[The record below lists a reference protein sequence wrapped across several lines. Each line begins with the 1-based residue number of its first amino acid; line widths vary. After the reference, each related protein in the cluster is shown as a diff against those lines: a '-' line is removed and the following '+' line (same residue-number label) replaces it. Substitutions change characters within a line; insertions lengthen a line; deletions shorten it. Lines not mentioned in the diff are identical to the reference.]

1 MFLPAS
7 QLRFVCRY
15 KVAPTITVS
24 SDHRLSYSEL
34 CFRPRLPKSK
44 VEKPVILDKRA
55 LQEPDI
61 QSNFQTEI
69 NNALGVSAPEDVPS
83 DDLSQKIRS
92 VPVEAAFKVL
102 PRVTKQ
108 LFPKEFSK
116 ETIEL
121 IECKQASWKR
131 IQKSG
136 AKFTRA
142 KRTAHQLLC
151 KRVREA
157 VANDRNR
164 KLESEASQLTEAF
177 SASPFK
183 GYSLLKKQHR
193 KPTNAIMPPEAD
205 FTAHY
210 SNHYKPGTEEPLL
223 VHGCNLPASEDDD
236 TLTRQNFDEGVKALN
251 ENRSPGTDKCAPE
264 YIKRGGPTLLNWLF
278 VLMTRLWSFEIPL
291 PEIDR
296 LGRLIPIPKKS
307 AATSVDATRPICLL
321 TTFYKL
327 YAILVFQKVRS
338 RVKDFVSWTQAGFI
352 KGRACANNLWI
363 LRRVAERSI
372 EFNVPVYCA
381 LIDYKGAFDALNRTT
396 LGRVLGLFLSPSMVR
411 RVLCLYFDAK
421 AMVSVG
427 GSDGSEFQLSR
438 GVRQGCPASPSFF
451 TVALAF
457 ISWSFGQTFGG
468 LRLANHVLSS
478 LEYADDQI
486 IFTLTAGG
494 LQGMLNYII
503 STGEPFGL
511 RLSAKKCELICFHRA
526 GTVDKNTLPKI
537 SVSGELLKWKNSV
550 VYLGSRI
557 SEDGKTAPAIKHRIC
572 CADSVVKR
580 LNKRVF
586 QRRSVPASLKG
597 KFISSAVFAS
607 LLYGLEHCALGA
619 RDKRRLDGFFIR
631 LAKRVLH
638 LKYDFHL
645 SYEVAER
652 RLGVQRPSTILSRNR
667 LRWTGHMLRS
677 EDTVLREVLDY
688 VPEEGRRSRGR
699 PRLRYYDTLKA
710 DLAERNAINPNIK
723 QDMFWRVVADKAA
736 DRTSW
741 TRIVNW
747 GR

>member
-1 MFLPAS
+1 
-7 QLRFVCRY
+7 
-15 KVAPTITVS
+15 
-24 SDHRLSYSEL
+24 
-34 CFRPRLPKSK
+34 
-44 VEKPVILDKRA
+44 
-55 LQEPDI
+55 
-61 QSNFQTEI
+61 
-69 NNALGVSAPEDVPS
+69 
-83 DDLSQKIRS
+83 
-92 VPVEAAFKVL
+92 
-102 PRVTKQ
+102 
-108 LFPKEFSK
+108 
-116 ETIEL
+116 
-121 IECKQASWKR
+121 
-131 IQKSG
+131 
-136 AKFTRA
+136 
-142 KRTAHQLLC
+142 
-151 KRVREA
+151 
-157 VANDRNR
+157 
-164 KLESEASQLTEAF
+164 
-177 SASPFK
+177 
-183 GYSLLKKQHR
+183 
-193 KPTNAIMPPEAD
+193 
-205 FTAHY
+205 
-210 SNHYKPGTEEPLL
+210 
-223 VHGCNLPASEDDD
+223 
-236 TLTRQNFDEGVKALN
+236 
-251 ENRSPGTDKCAPE
+251 
-264 YIKRGGPTLLNWLF
+264 
-278 VLMTRLWSFEIPL
+278 MTRLWSFEIPL

-372 EFNVPVYCA
+372 EFNIPVYCA

-486 IFTLTAGG
+486 LFTLTAGG
-494 LQGMLNYII
+494 LQNMLNYIV

-652 RLGVQRPSTILSRNR
+652 CL
-667 LRWTGHMLRS
+667 
-677 EDTVLREVLDY
+677 
-688 VPEEGRRSRGR
+688 
-699 PRLRYYDTLKA
+699 
-710 DLAERNAINPNIK
+710 
-723 QDMFWRVVADKAA
+723 
-736 DRTSW
+736 
-741 TRIVNW
+741 
-747 GR
+747 